1 MKSLLKHLGSARDK
15 RNSGSNDTRIKFLN
29 IGKGP
34 VCTYLQKNGQ
44 LILHDE
50 LLSENSSVVQNTK
63 TGEVW
68 VVK

>member
-15 RNSGSNDTRIKFLN
+15 RNSGSNDTKIKFVN
-29 IGKGP
+29 VGKGP

-50 LLSENSSVVQNTK
+50 FYPSQLFK
-63 TGEVW
+63 TPKLEKFGL
-68 VVK
+68 